1 MNDYY
6 LAYRELMR
14 RLQLP
19 EYLIQIK
26 LEAGIMA
33 VFDNRRVLHGR
44 NAYEPLGKRHLR
56 GCYVDRTEFK
66 SRLRVLEERI
76 AGEKV

>member
-1 MNDYY
+1 MHDYY
-6 LAYRELMR
+6 VAYRDLMQ

-19 EYLIQIK
+19 KYQIQIK
-26 LEAGIMA
+26 LVEGMMA

-44 NAYEPLGKRHLR
+44 QSYEATGKRHLR

-66 SRLRVLEERI
+66 SRLRVLAKRYTS
-76 AGEKV
+76 